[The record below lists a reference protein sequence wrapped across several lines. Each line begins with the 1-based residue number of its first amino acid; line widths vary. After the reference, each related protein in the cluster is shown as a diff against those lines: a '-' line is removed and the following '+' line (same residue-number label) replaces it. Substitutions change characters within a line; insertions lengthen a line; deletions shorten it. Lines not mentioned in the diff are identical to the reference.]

1 MPGNLTLHFH
11 PLSSFSHK
19 VLIALYENG
28 TPFEKAIVNYGDPQ
42 SRDAFFALWPL
53 GKIPVLHDDARDHT
67 LPETSIIIE
76 YLDRHYPGAQ
86 PLLPRDPEQQLE
98 ARLWDRIID
107 QYIHTP
113 MQKLVNDRMRPD
125 GTKDATGVDGART
138 LLGAAYPLLDRH
150 MAGKQWVL
158 GNAFSLADCA
168 AAPALFYGG
177 TIVPFTEHANL
188 AAYFERLVARP
199 SVARTLVE
207 SRPFFQYYPYKENIP
222 ARFLEPAG

>member
-1 MPGNLTLHFH
+1 MPGTLTLHYH

-28 TPFEKAIVNYGDPQ
+28 IPFEKAVVNYGDPQ

-53 GKIPVLHDDARDHT
+53 GKIPVLRDDARGHT

-76 YLDRHYPGAQ
+76 YLDRHYPGPQ
-86 PLLPRDPEQQLE
+86 PLLPHDPDQLLQ

-125 GTKDATGVDGART
+125 GEKDATGVKDAQA
-138 LLGAAYPLLDRH
+138 LLAAAYSLLDRH
-150 MAGKQWVL
+150 IAGKRWAL
-158 GNAFSLADCA
+158 GDAFSLADCA
-168 AAPALFYGG
+168 AAPALFYAG
-177 TIVPFTEHANL
+177 TIVPFTMHTNL
-188 AAYFERLVARP
+188 AAYFERLADL
-199 SVARTLVE
+199 SKKGYLDAT
-207 SRPFFQYYPYKENIP
+207 QD
-222 ARFLEPAG
+222 